1 MAREMKDSGVE
12 WIGEIPK
19 KWSCHSLKVIITQND
34 GGIWGDD
41 PIDADGEI
49 VLRSTEQTIDG
60 KWNIVSPA
68 KRDLSKISNKI
79 YYLCKKNDL
88 LITKS
93 SGSNLHIGKTTI
105 VDDVIEKTQ
114 CYYSNFIQRIRLS
127 QTVFAKYYWYILNSD
142 IARSQF
148 TYMQNTTSGIGNLN
162 AKYIANLIV
171 PEPPIQDQYCIE
183 KYLNVKCAELDN
195 VLQKTR
201 ASIEEYKRLKQAVIT
216 QAVTKGISG
225 SRKMKD
231 SGNEWVKEIPSDIK
245 ISRVGLHYKIILGKM
260 LCANQIDATYTYEP
274 YFCAADIHFE
284 GIAESERK
292 KMWFSPL
299 EKQQYLVRKDD
310 LLVVEGGA
318 GAGGCAV
325 ASMQEVPTY
334 IQNSIMIVRPGK
346 SADVRYLKY
355 LIECLVKQGYIDVA
369 CNKATIPHF
378 TKDKLA
384 NVPFLVFSLQE
395 QKEIAQYLDKKCN
408 DIDAIIS
415 YKENY
420 IMEIENYKKS
430 LIYEYVT
437 GKKEVP
443 QKYQV

>member
-1 MAREMKDSGVE
+1 MAREMKDSGIE
-12 WIGEIPK
+12 WIGEIPRNWKIK
-19 KWSCHSLKVIITQND
+19 KLKYVSLFRQEKYDEVYGNLAYVGLENVQGWSGTYIETDSIYDKSQSLIFQENDILWGKLRPYLAKVYHCTKMGCCSSEFCVMSIDKIND
-34 GGIWGDD
+34 SRFFWYLLISSTFVDT
-41 PIDADGEI
+41 
-49 VLRSTEQTIDG
+49 VNRSTYGTKMPRANVDFIKNMYVPIPSAIEQ
-60 KWNIVSPA
+60 S
-68 KRDLSKISNKI
+68 LISGFLDNKN
-79 YYLCKKNDL
+79 K
-88 LITKS
+88 
-93 SGSNLHIGKTTI
+93 
-105 VDDVIEKTQ
+105 
-114 CYYSNFIQRIRLS
+114 
-127 QTVFAKYYWYILNSD
+127 
-142 IARSQF
+142 
-148 TYMQNTTSGIGNLN
+148 
-162 AKYIANLIV
+162 
-171 PEPPIQDQYCIE
+171 
-183 KYLNVKCAELDN
+183 ELDN
-195 VLQKTR
+195 ILSKTR
-201 ASIEEYKRLKQAVIT
+201 ASIEEYKKLKQAVIT
-216 QAVTKGISG
+216 QAVTKGIRG
-225 SRKMKD
+225 DREMKD
-231 SGNEWVKEIPSDIK
+231 SENKWVREIPSDIK
-245 ISRVGLHYKIILGKM
+245 ISRVGLHYEIILGKM
-260 LCANQIDATYTYEP
+260 LCTNQIDATYTYEP
-274 YFCAADIHFE
+274 YFCAADVHFE

-299 EKQQYLVRKDD
+299 DKQQYLVRKDD

-318 GAGGCAV
+318 GAGGCTV
-325 ASMQEVPTY
+325 ASMQKVPTY
-334 IQNSIMIVRPGK
+334 IQNSIMIVRPRK

-355 LIECLVKQGYIDVA
+355 LIECLVKQGYIDVS

>member
-1 MAREMKDSGVE
+1 MKSN
-12 WIGEIPK
+12 IQ
-19 KWSCHSLKVIITQND
+19 LKHRNYLAFSHFHGCAVNNL
-34 GGIWGDD
+34 G
-41 PIDADGEI
+41 
-49 VLRSTEQTIDG
+49 
-60 KWNIVSPA
+60 
-68 KRDLSKISNKI
+68 
-79 YYLCKKNDL
+79 LCKKNDL

-93 SGSNLHIGKTTI
+93 SGSDLHIGKTTI
-105 VDDVIEKTQ
+105 TDDAIEKAQ

-127 QTVFAKYYWYILNSD
+127 QTVSAKYYWYILNSN

-162 AKYIANLIV
+162 AKYIENLIV
-171 PEPPIQDQYCIE
+171 PEPPVPEQYCIE
-183 KYLNVKCAELDN
+183 KYLDAKCTELDN
-195 VLQKTR
+195 VIEKTC
-201 ASIEEYKRLKQAVIT
+201 ASIEEYKKLKQAVIT
-216 QAVTKGISG
+216 QAVTKGVRG
-225 SRKMKD
+225 NREEKD
-231 SGNEWVKEIPSDIK
+231 SQSTWFGQIPSDIK
-245 ISRVGLHYKIILGKM
+245 ISRVGLHYEIILGKM
-260 LCANQIDATYTYEP
+260 LCTNQIDDTYTYEP

-292 KMWFSPL
+292 RMWFSPL
-299 EKQQYLVRKDD
+299 EKQQYLVREDD

-318 GAGGCAV
+318 GAGGCTV

-334 IQNSIMIVRPGK
+334 IQNSVMIVRPGK

-355 LIECLVKQGYIDVA
+355 LIECLVKQGYIDVV

-395 QKEIAQYLDKKCN
+395 QKKIAQYLDKKCN
-408 DIDAIIS
+408 IIDAIIS

-430 LIYEYVT
+430 LIYEFVT

-443 QKYQV
+443 QEYQA

>member
-1 MAREMKDSGVE
+1 MAREMKDSGIE
-12 WIGEIPK
+12 WIGEIPRTWK
-19 KWSCHSLKVIITQND
+19 
-34 GGIWGDD
+34 
-41 PIDADGEI
+41 
-49 VLRSTEQTIDG
+49 
-60 KWNIVSPA
+60 
-68 KRDLSKISNKI
+68 LSKIGQAYSERRTKVSDRVYTPLSVTMKGILPQLDTAVKTDAHDDRKLLCRGDFAINSRSDRRGACGISQVDGSVSLINTVLQPKAEMDSQ
-79 YYLCKKNDL
+79 YYEWVFHSTMFSDEFYKW
-88 LITKS
+88 
-93 SGSNLHIGKTTI
+93 GHGI
-105 VDDVIEKTQ
+105 VDDLWTTGWQDMKKIAIPAPILQEQKRIAMFLNEQ
-114 CYYSNFIQRIRLS
+114 CS
-127 QTVFAKYYWYILNSD
+127 
-142 IARSQF
+142 
-148 TYMQNTTSGIGNLN
+148 
-162 AKYIANLIV
+162 
-171 PEPPIQDQYCIE
+171 
-183 KYLNVKCAELDN
+183 ELDN
-195 VLQKTR
+195 ILLKTR
-201 ASIEEYKRLKQAVIT
+201 VSIAEYKKLRQAVIT
-216 QAVTKGISG
+216 QAVTKGVHG
-225 SRKMKD
+225 DRETKD
-231 SGNEWVKEIPSDIK
+231 SENKWLREIPSNIK
-245 ISRVGLHYKIILGKM
+245 ISRVGLHYEIILGKM
-260 LCANQIDATYTYEP
+260 LCTNQIDATYTYEP

-318 GAGGCAV
+318 GAGGCTV

-334 IQNSIMIVRPGK
+334 IQNSIMIVRPRK

-355 LIECLVKQGYIDVA
+355 LIECLVKQGYIDVS

-384 NVPFLVFSLQE
+384 NAPFLVFSLQE